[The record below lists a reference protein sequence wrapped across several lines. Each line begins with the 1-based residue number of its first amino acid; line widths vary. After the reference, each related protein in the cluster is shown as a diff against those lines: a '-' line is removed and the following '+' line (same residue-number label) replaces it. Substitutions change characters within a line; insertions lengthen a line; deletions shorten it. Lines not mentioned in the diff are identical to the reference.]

1 MIVLTDLK
9 QKCRKSHKKLISQ
22 ASFIPP
28 ESETGNKQGKLPK
41 QRKENFQMR
50 KTEHV
55 FSDRIRRTL
64 LPYSEV
70 DSKSVTLT
78 QHSSNVLLKYKILK
92 PSLLLVTGL

>member
-9 QKCRKSHKKLISQ
+9 QKCRNSDKKLISE

-28 ESETGNKQGKLPK
+28 ESETGNKQGKLPE
-41 QRKENFQMR
+41 QRKQIFHMR
-50 KTEHV
+50 KSEHD

-70 DSKSVTLT
+70 DSKSVTDT
-78 QHSSNVLLKYKILK
+78 DVFLK
-92 PSLLLVTGL
+92 